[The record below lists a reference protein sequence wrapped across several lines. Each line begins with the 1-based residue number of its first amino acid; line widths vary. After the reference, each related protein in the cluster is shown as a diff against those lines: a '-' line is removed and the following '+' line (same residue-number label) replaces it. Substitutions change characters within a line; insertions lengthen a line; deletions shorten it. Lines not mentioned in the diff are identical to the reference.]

1 MVDAIFA
8 GGLITSNLLEAIKLL
23 GPFVV
28 DKSKRIWYCTHS
40 VWNPNELDELSIRVV
55 FYIGDK
61 YKADHV

>member
-8 GGLITSNLLEAIKLL
+8 GGLVTSNLLEAIELL

-28 DKSKRIWYCTHS
+28 DKSKRIWHCTHG
-40 VWNPNELDELSIRVV
+40 VWNPNELDELNIRVV
-55 FYIGDK
+55 FYMGDK